1 MAGDRI
7 AGGATRRAPDETTQ
21 RRAPV
26 TVRFAR
32 GTASQTSHVPFV
44 FQIEPHYFQ
53 PKELTEKPQVLQD
66 VFPTAKLSLPGV
78 SIQSVVVRLLINEP
92 GEADRVEIDESGLT
106 DEAEGVVAQAFSKL
120 KFYPGKL
127 DDSFVKSQLKIEVTL
142 ENTPPVPPAA
152 LDK

>member
-1 MAGDRI
+1 
-7 AGGATRRAPDETTQ
+7 
-21 RRAPV
+21 
-26 TVRFAR
+26 
-32 GTASQTSHVPFV
+32 V

-92 GEADRVEIDESGLT
+92 GEADRGEIDESGLT
-106 DEAEGVVAQAFSKL
+106 DEAKGVVAQAFSKL

-127 DDSFVKSQLKIEVTL
+127 DDSFVKSQLRLRLPWKIL
-142 ENTPPVPPAA
+142 LRYASGLRQRIA
-152 LDK
+152 LRPRLGSMKRRKPKRSKSVSLSLKRSEPCQQPG